1 MLWCDKIAGELD
13 GSQLIND
20 SKTPS
25 GRVHV
30 GALRGVLIHD
40 AVFRA
45 IKDRGLPVRYM
56 FGVDDYDPLDEL
68 PAGEK
73 EFFTPYLGAPLCNVP
88 PPPGSP
94 APDIAEHYIREFFDI
109 FRELGVEAETYRLR
123 DIYRSGQ
130 FNEAIDAILQ
140 NAATV
145 RRVYKEVS
153 NSTRPDNWHPFQV
166 ICEQCGRIGT
176 TEVTA
181 YDGKEVVYRCRFDLV
196 TWARG
201 CHYSGKVSPFDGHGK
216 LPWKLEW
223 TAKWKV
229 FPITVEGA
237 GKDHTTKG
245 GSRDVAAACLRQ
257 IFGQEPPLNIPY
269 EFFLVGGAKMS
280 SSRGIGSAA
289 REIADLLPPEI
300 LRFLMVR
307 TQPKQPVNFSPDE
320 KSIIKLFNDFDRL
333 HWRTYH
339 DPKVTEEEKRVHHL
353 SEVQSEGDFYEA
365 DFQLVA
371 TIIQLPHLNL
381 VQEIEKRKGSS
392 LTATEKRHLERRVHS
407 ARYWLTHYASHEEKI
422 VLQESLPQRANE
434 LVASQRAFL
443 QQLATELPSTPWEED
458 TLQAKIFEV
467 ARQAP
472 IPAAQAFQAIYR
484 VLIDRDS
491 GPKAGNLIAF
501 LDLEFVAKRFTEL
514 SYSKAAF
521 WRETAVQKEELES
534 WLAEHHSHII
544 GVSVQLELG
553 AFEGNFHHEVT
564 KEHCIQG
571 LGAIE
576 FLIQLDDD
584 KLYMKRVICD
594 RVAGL
599 PSNVQ
604 DEIASFET
612 YGREYVD
619 DLVKRYKLPISFHLT
634 NLTPSTITGLTS
646 NN

>member
-13 GSQLIND
+13 GPQLVND

-45 IKDRGLPVRYM
+45 IKDRGLPVRYT

-88 PPPGSP
+88 PPPGSS

-123 DIYRSGQ
+123 DVYRSGQ

-145 RRVYKEVS
+145 RRIYKEVS
-153 NSTRPDNWHPFQV
+153 NSSRPDNWHPFQV

-181 YDGKEVVYRCRFDLV
+181 YDGKEVVYRCRSDLV

-201 CHYSGKVSPFDGHGK
+201 CNYSGKISPFDGRGK

-237 GKDHTTKG
+237 GKDHTTRG

-320 KSIIKLFNDFDRL
+320 KSIVKLFNDFDRL

-339 DPKVTEEEKRVHHL
+339 DLKITEEEKRVHHL

-392 LTATEKRHLERRVHS
+392 LTATELRHLERRVHS

-422 VLQESLPQRANE
+422 VLQESLPERANE
-434 LVASQRAFL
+434 LAASQRAFL
-443 QQLATELPSTPWEED
+443 HQLATVLPSTPWEED
-458 TLQAKIFEV
+458 KLQARIFEV
-467 ARQAP
+467 ARTAP
-472 IPAAQAFQAIYR
+472 LPAAQAFQAIYR
-484 VLIDRDS
+484 VLIGRDS
-491 GPKAGNLIAF
+491 GPKAGNLLAF
-501 LDLEFVAKRFTEL
+501 LDLGFVMKRFTEL
-514 SYSKAAF
+514 PYSKAEF
-521 WRETAVQKEELES
+521 WRETAVQKEEFES
-534 WLAEHHSHII
+534 WLAEHHSHIKS
-544 GVSVQLELG
+544 VSVQVELG
-553 AFEGNFHHEVT
+553 AAEGNVRHGVT
-564 KEHCIQG
+564 TEPCTQG
-571 LGAIE
+571 VGVIE

-584 KLYMKRVICD
+584 KLSMKRVICN
-594 RVAGL
+594 RFAGL
-599 PSNVQ
+599 PINVQ
-604 DEIASFET
+604 DESASFAT

-619 DLVKRYKLPISFHLT
+619 DLVKRYQLPLSCH
-634 NLTPSTITGLTS
+634 
-646 NN
+646 

>member
-13 GSQLIND
+13 GPQLIND

-45 IKDRGLPVRYM
+45 IRDRGLPVRYT

-68 PAGEK
+68 PAGGK
-73 EFFTPYLGAPLCNVP
+73 EFFKPYLGAPLCNVP

-94 APDIAEHYIREFFDI
+94 ASDIAEHYIREFFDI

-123 DIYRSGQ
+123 DVYRSGQ

-153 NSTRPDNWHPFQV
+153 NSNRPDNWYPFQAV
-166 ICEQCGRIGT
+166 CEQCGRIGT
-176 TEVTA
+176 TEVMG
-181 YDGKEVVYRCRFDLV
+181 YDGKEVVYKCRFDLV

-201 CHYSGKVSPFDGHGK
+201 CNYSGKVSPFDGHGK

-229 FPITVEGA
+229 FQITVEGA

-245 GSRDVAAACLRQ
+245 GSREVAAVCLRE

-280 SSRGIGSAA
+280 SSRGIGAAA

-300 LRFLMVR
+300 LRFLMMR
-307 TQPKQPVNFSPDE
+307 TKPKQPVNFSPDE

-339 DPKVTEEEKRVHHL
+339 DLKVAEEEKRVHHL
-353 SEVQSEGDFYEA
+353 SEVQSEGDFYAA

-381 VQEIEKRKGSS
+381 VREIEKRKDSS
-392 LTATEKRHLERRVHS
+392 LTATELCHLERRVQS
-407 ARYWLTHYASHEEKI
+407 ARYWLTHYASREEKI
-422 VLQESLPQRANE
+422 ALQESLPERANK

-443 QQLATELPSTPWEED
+443 HQLTTVLPSTPWEED
-458 TLQAKIFEV
+458 ELQAKIFEV
-467 ARQAP
+467 ARRTP

-501 LDLEFVAKRFTEL
+501 LEPRFIVKRFTEL
-514 SYSKAAF
+514 PYSKGEF
-521 WRETAVQKEELES
+521 WQETSVQEEELES
-534 WLAEHHSHII
+534 WLVEHRPHIE

-553 AFEGNFHHEVT
+553 TSGGNFYNRAT
-564 KEHCIQG
+564 NEHFIPG
-571 LGAIE
+571 LGVIE
-576 FLIQLDDD
+576 FSIQLDDN
-584 KLYMKRVICD
+584 KLYTKRVIFD
-594 RVAGL
+594 RFKGFNI
-599 PSNVQ
+599 NVQ
-604 DEIASFET
+604 DEISYFET
-612 YGREYVD
+612 YGREYID
-619 DLVKRYKLPISFHLT
+619 DLVKKYKLPISFHLT
-634 NLTPSTITGLTS
+634 DVTPSTIAGLS
-646 NN
+646 SDN